1 MKATAFLLRQHRKI
15 QGLLGALKS
24 DGYRRHRVLLEVME
38 QLSAHIAIE
47 TSLLYPAARRA
58 LGASMKREHDLH
70 RRAKELLVEL
80 ASANSSGDEFLER
93 VDELGRVFDMHV
105 ALEEGELLPAV
116 ARTVDE
122 DSLEELGEDL
132 EIMAASLVAKGDA
145 RGGIALHR

>member
-1 MKATAFLLRQHRKI
+1 
-15 QGLLGALKS
+15 
-24 DGYRRHRVLLEVME
+24 
-38 QLSAHIAIE
+38 
-47 TSLLYPAARRA
+47 
-58 LGASMKREHDLH
+58 
-70 RRAKELLVEL
+70 
-80 ASANSSGDEFLER
+80 
-93 VDELGRVFDMHV
+93 MHV